1 MKQTIEQIVTALKDK
16 GYEVIA
22 PKKADDKVFFA
33 PVSSHD
39 EIEFD
44 YINPVLSAKEWLFP
58 RTEVVMR
65 YKNHLTPDASVTA
78 VETPAIQ
85 RVIIGVRPCDA
96 KSLAI
101 LDEVFSWDYKD
112 DFYLARRQNTLIVTL
127 VCEEL
132 KPNCFCDRLGI
143 TLDSSAGADIVLK
156 EEGEDSFEIYTAS
169 DKGKDLFP
177 KANKV
182 EASAAPSTDKKL
194 DTTKIKTWL
203 NDNFE
208 HDLWHEISMKC
219 LGCGAC
225 AYLCPTCH
233 CFDIVDE
240 CTYDSGCRRKNWDSC
255 GFSSFTMHT
264 SGHNPR
270 PAQKERFRNRI
281 MHKFKYYDDKFGTIA
296 CVGCGRCKRDCP
308 VGMNLKDILET
319 IERQ

>member
-1 MKQTIEQIVTALKDK
+1 MKQTIEQIIAALKSN
-16 GYEVIA
+16 GYEIIA
-22 PKKADDKVFFA
+22 PKKVDDKVFFA
-33 PVSSHD
+33 PVNSSD

-44 YINPVLSAKEWLFP
+44 YINPVLSVKEWLFP

-65 YKNHLTPDASVTA
+65 YKDHLTPDARVSE
-78 VETPAIQ
+78 VEPPATKRAIL
-85 RVIIGVRPCDA
+85 GVRPCDA

-112 DFYLARRQNTLIVTL
+112 DFYLARRRNTLVVTL

-143 TLDSSAGADIVLK
+143 TLDSSDGADIVLK
-156 EEGEDSFEIYTAS
+156 QEDGDAFEVYVAS
-169 DKGKDLFP
+169 DKGKELLP
-177 KANKV
+177 EANEV
-182 EASAAPSTDKKL
+182 ETRVTSSSSGTL
-194 DTTKIKTWL
+194 DTTKIKAWL
-203 NDNFE
+203 DDNFE
-208 HDLWHEISMKC
+208 HDLWDDIAKKC

-225 AYLCPTCH
+225 AYICPTCH

-240 CTYDSGCRRKNWDSC
+240 CAYDSGCRRKNWDSC
-255 GFSSFTMHT
+255 GFSNFTLHT

-308 VGMNLKDILET
+308 VGMNLKSILET